1 MKTNDIHRH
10 CSEVEN
16 LMEGKMP
23 FITRYGIIIVV
34 FVLLAIIT
42 ILLLSEGTSHQLIKE
57 MIEHTIKQMTTNNIT
72 NIL

>member
-10 CSEVEN
+10 CPEVEN